1 MISQFHELNTFF
13 LHFIVLLEGKRE
25 DASEATIQQE
35 GRMKTALTSIETF
48 QHGSKKA
55 KLSVN

>member
-1 MISQFHELNTFF
+1 MISQLHELDTFF
-13 LHFIVLLEGKRE
+13 LHFIASLEGKRE

-35 GRMKTALTSIETF
+35 GPMKTASTSIETF

-55 KLSVN
+55 KLLVN